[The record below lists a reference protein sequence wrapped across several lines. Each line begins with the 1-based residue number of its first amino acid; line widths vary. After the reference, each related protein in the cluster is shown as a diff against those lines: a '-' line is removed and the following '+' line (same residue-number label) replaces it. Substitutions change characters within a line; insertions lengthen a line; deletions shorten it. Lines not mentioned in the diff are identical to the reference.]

1 MLLWTQGYGGPRL
14 FPIDQLEHDVVV
26 LVEGELDA
34 LACISHGIPAITAT
48 TGALTW
54 PDHLSVPFKEKDVV
68 ILPDADPAGRKGAQK
83 RAQSLRKAGAQV
95 RVVSWPEKQPEG
107 WDATD
112 ELHGRGVDS
121 LRALIDT
128 ASFPNDETADG
139 AQDKK
144 RESQAVALVQLA
156 SQSTELFHDETDT
169 PYACLWIGDHRQ
181 IWCLDSPR
189 FRRWLA
195 RRLFEEE
202 GKVPS
207 GEALSTAMNRWR
219 VKQSSTES
227 VIRFTCALPG
237 TRDAFYYDLTDPAW
251 CAIRVT
257 HAGWQIVD
265 KPPIL
270 FKRFS
275 HQSGP
280 SRAYFWRGDSARLR
294 LYLRARRGRPID
306 AIGMV
311 CGRLFAR
318 IPTSCADPA
327 RAPGLREI
335 FARSDA

>member
-1 MLLWTQGYGGPRL
+1 MVEQMHAALTSEHRTYLREQRMLSDEVIDRYRLGMDEQGGGDRVTIPVADAKGVYRDVRRWLPIEKRRQGTAKMLLWTQGYGGARL

-219 VKQSSTES
+219 VKQSSTEP

-237 TRDAFYYDLTDPAW
+237 TRT
-251 CAIRVT
+251 
-257 HAGWQIVD
+257 
-265 KPPIL
+265 
-270 FKRFS
+270 
-275 HQSGP
+275 P
-280 SRAYFWRGDSARLR
+280 STM
-294 LYLRARRGRPID
+294 I
-306 AIGMV
+306 
-311 CGRLFAR
+311 
-318 IPTSCADPA
+318 
-327 RAPGLREI
+327 
-335 FARSDA
+335 